1 MFSAPRTN
9 LPFEAQITTER
20 LASAVESEILSI
32 VGKLGG
38 NIRFPFEPPDMG
50 FRARLPRMPAY
61 GRAP

>member
-20 LASAVESEILSI
+20 LASALGSEILGI

-38 NIRFPFEPPDMG
+38 NIRFPFEPPGMG
-50 FRARLPRMPAY
+50 FRVRLPRMPAY